1 MLRTIRYIVL
11 RISGRPI
18 GSWVGIDTEDGEI
31 ACLSRPHPVV
41 RFTTELTHRLGN
53 GENESQIGEIL
64 VNGGIETVALVEWV
78 DRNTKGFIYFTHRVG
93 EYRLQ
98 RVDKKILLS
107 LAGRGISPGHQS
119 GSNILLRLHK
129 AHKHVAVGQF
139 FLVCLGI
146 KSV

>member
-18 GSWVGIDTEDGEI
+18 GCWVGINTEDGEI

-41 RFTTELTHRLGN
+41 RFTTELTHRLRN

-78 DRNTKGFIYFTHRVG
+78 DRNTEGFIYFTHRVG

-107 LAGRGISPGHQS
+107 LAGRGISVGHQS
-119 GSNILLRLHK
+119 RSNVLLRLHK
-129 AHKHVAVGQF
+129 AHKHVSVGQF

-146 KSV
+146 KAV